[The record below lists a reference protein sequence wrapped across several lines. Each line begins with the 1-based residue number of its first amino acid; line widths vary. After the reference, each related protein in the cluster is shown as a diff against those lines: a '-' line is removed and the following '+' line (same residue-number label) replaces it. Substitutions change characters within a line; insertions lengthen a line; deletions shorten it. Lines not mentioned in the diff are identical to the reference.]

1 MFQLLVLAAVI
12 IILSRWL
19 RRAGGPPRRGRPE
32 ARPPA
37 PGPVEEMVQDPACGT
52 WVPLSQALT
61 ARRNG
66 ETLHFCSAEC
76 RDKYLKETNLRDA

>member
-12 IILSRWL
+12 YVLYRWL
-19 RRAGGPPRRGRPE
+19 RRGAAPLRRERPAG
-32 ARPPA
+32 RPPA
-37 PGPVEEMVQDPACGT
+37 SAPVEEMVQDPACGT

-61 ARRNG
+61 SRRGG

-76 RDKYLKETNLRDA
+76 RDKYLKEKNY